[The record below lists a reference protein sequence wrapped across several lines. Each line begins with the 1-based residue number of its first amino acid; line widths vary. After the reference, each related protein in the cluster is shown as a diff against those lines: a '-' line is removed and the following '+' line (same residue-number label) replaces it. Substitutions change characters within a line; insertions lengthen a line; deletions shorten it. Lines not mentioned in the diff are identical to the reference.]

1 MNPYDKAH
9 ELAGAIRRSEEFR
22 QLLESWDGIKDVEDR
37 GVLDRYRELQMEYQ
51 VQVSQGKEV
60 SGDSMRELEVLMKKI
75 KERKDLSRVLEAEA
89 RIGTLMGDIN
99 RIVTEPLEK
108 FYHSHWKK

>member
-9 ELAGAIRRSEEFR
+9 ELARAIRQSEEFR
-22 QLLESWDGIKDVEDR
+22 QLIESWDGIREEDR
-37 GVLDRYRELQMEYQ
+37 SVLNRYRELQMEYQ

-60 SGDSMRELEVLMKKI
+60 PHDSIRKLEALMKKI